1 MGEEEGQQSRRW
13 TSEIAAVAV
22 YSVAVFLLMLV
33 WAWPR

>member
-22 YSVAVFLLMLV
+22 YSDAPFLTGHSAESV
-33 WAWPR
+33 R